1 MQHLLY
7 DRLCD
12 LTANKHSPTI
22 QEIHTFFPSD
32 HRLTGVDGLVSMT
45 FRPRPQEVASW
56 LLVPQLLVATIS
68 FSSCDYL

>member
-12 LTANKHSPTI
+12 LTANKHLPTI
-22 QEIHTFFPSD
+22 QEIHTFFPSN

-45 FRPRPQEVASW
+45 FRTQEVASW